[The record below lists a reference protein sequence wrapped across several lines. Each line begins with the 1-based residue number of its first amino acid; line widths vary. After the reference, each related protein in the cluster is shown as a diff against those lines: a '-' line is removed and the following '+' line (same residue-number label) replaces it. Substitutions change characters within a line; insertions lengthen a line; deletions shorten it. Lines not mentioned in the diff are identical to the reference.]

1 MVHKYHLLIVG
12 SHQVGKRYLAFQFTG
27 NFGKTI
33 KHKFQMKN
41 NYFEITINF
50 ISTTLNNEE
59 LIKKA
64 DGFMFIFSKY

>member
-1 MVHKYHLLIVG
+1 
-12 SHQVGKRYLAFQFTG
+12 
-27 NFGKTI
+27 
-33 KHKFQMKN
+33 MKN

-64 DGFMFIFSKY
+64 DGFMFIFSK